1 MSRRRGH
8 TLIELLIVL
17 ALLALAIG
25 LAYPAARAASDAWA
39 VRGARDAV
47 GAAIAGARAAALT
60 QRGAEV
66 LLVPLDGTVLTRAG
80 TADAPPRP
88 HLALT
93 RDWRVRLSSPGFTG
107 DTIAIR
113 YDAIGIG
120 RIANRTLRFERGRA
134 VAGLTVSAYGRVRTW

>member
-1 MSRRRGH
+1 M
-8 TLIELLIVL
+8 L

-25 LAYPAARAASDAWA
+25 LAYPAARGAADAWA
-39 VRGARDAV
+39 VRAARDAV
-47 GAAIAGARAAALT
+47 GAALAGARAAALT

-66 LLVPLDGTVLTRAG
+66 LLVPVDGTVLVRSGAS
-80 TADAPPRP
+80 DAAPRP
-88 HLALT
+88 TLQLQ
-93 RDWRVRLSSPGFTG
+93 RDWRVALSSPGFSG

-134 VAGLTVSAYGRVRTW
+134 IAGLTVSAYGRVRAW

>member
-1 MSRRRGH
+1 MYGRRGY

-25 LAYPAARAASDAWA
+25 LAYPGARAASDAWA
-39 VRGARDAV
+39 VRAARDAV
-47 GAAIAGARAAALT
+47 GAVLAGTRAAALT
-60 QRGAEV
+60 RGGAEV
-66 LLVPLDGTVLTRAG
+66 LLVPVDGSVLTRSGAE
-80 TADAPPRP
+80 DAPPRP
-88 HLALT
+88 QLHLG
-93 RDWRVRLSSPGFTG
+93 RDWRVALSSPGFSG

-134 VAGLTVSAYGRVRTW
+134 VAGLTVSAYGRVRPW